1 MLRQL
6 FESSLWLST
15 LCSRVCLIPIIFA
28 GCAAVGLLLSEMPV
42 LSTVVVVVVV
52 IAAAA
57 VAAISTRTSTYDIC
71 ISPEGCINFAL

>member
-28 GCAAVGLLLSEMPV
+28 GCAAVGLLLLSEMPV
-42 LSTVVVVVVV
+42 LSTVVVIVVVS
-52 IAAAA
+52 AA
-57 VAAISTRTSTYDIC
+57 AAISTRTSTYDIC

>member
-42 LSTVVVVVVV
+42 LSTVVVVVVS
-52 IAAAA
+52 AA
-57 VAAISTRTSTYDIC
+57 AAISTRTSTYDIC

>member
-42 LSTVVVVVVV
+42 LSTVVVIVVV
-52 IAAAA
+52 IAA
-57 VAAISTRTSTYDIC
+57 AAISTRTSTYDIC